1 MGRRVKA
8 GANERG
14 QVEGVMPDTV
24 TGEVGMSITLNE
36 KVLDACVILRA

>member
-1 MGRRVKA
+1 MQMKGGRWKES
-8 GANERG
+8 G
-14 QVEGVMPDTV
+14 M